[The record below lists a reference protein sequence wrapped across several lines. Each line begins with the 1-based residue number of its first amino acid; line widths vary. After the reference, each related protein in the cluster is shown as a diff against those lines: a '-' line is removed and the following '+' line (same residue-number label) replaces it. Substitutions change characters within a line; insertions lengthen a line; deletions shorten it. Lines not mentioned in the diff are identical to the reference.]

1 MGMALDPADGSLV
14 VTTRTAGVWRLK
26 DNTWTMIAEGL
37 LDSLGVVV
45 EKDRLIVGQKTEVT
59 ELRDLDQDGFYENF
73 RTLSDDFLITENY
86 HEYLHGPAKGK
97 DGNYYFLLNL
107 SHTDGRHIHKA
118 NGRFMGS
125 QGGYRG
131 WAMQV
136 TPDGQTKPFAMG
148 LRSPAGLATGPDGKL
163 YYTENQGE
171 YNGTSKL
178 HLLREGKYY
187 GHPSGLVDLPGMKPE
202 SPGIA
207 WDKWVPKRE
216 VSLALMPHARIAN
229 SPGSPVWDTTGG
241 KFGPFAG
248 EMFCGDQTLSTLFRI
263 LPKKNNEASLIHF
276 GDGFPSGV
284 MRLCFDKDGALF
296 VGQTGRGWR
305 ARGGSQQAL
314 VKLTYVGSNEPT
326 LQDISR
332 DGETFTLHFTG
343 DTSKLE
349 ASSGLTIESWYY
361 HDKPDYGS
369 PTNNKLNESIVS
381 EKIDPT
387 SGTVTVTLA
396 PNKNRQG
403 GTRVFRFFSKNLPHN
418 RKGVLEAYY
427 TKSK

>member
-1 MGMALDPADGSLV
+1 
-14 VTTRTAGVWRLK
+14 
-26 DNTWTMIAEGL
+26 
-37 LDSLGVVV
+37 
-45 EKDRLIVGQKTEVT
+45 
-59 ELRDLDQDGFYENF
+59 
-73 RTLSDDFLITENY
+73 
-86 HEYLHGPAKGK
+86 
-97 DGNYYFLLNL
+97 
-107 SHTDGRHIHKA
+107 
-118 NGRFMGS
+118 
-125 QGGYRG
+125 
-131 WAMQV
+131 
-136 TPDGQTKPFAMG
+136 
-148 LRSPAGLATGPDGKL
+148 
-163 YYTENQGE
+163 
-171 YNGTSKL
+171 
-178 HLLREGKYY
+178 
-187 GHPSGLVDLPGMKPE
+187 
-202 SPGIA
+202 
-207 WDKWVPKRE
+207 
-216 VSLALMPHARIAN
+216 
-229 SPGSPVWDTTGG
+229 
-241 KFGPFAG
+241 
-248 EMFCGDQTLSTLFRI
+248 
-263 LPKKNNEASLIHF
+263 
-276 GDGFPSGV
+276 
-284 MRLCFDKDGALF
+284 
-296 VGQTGRGWR
+296 
-305 ARGGSQQAL
+305 L